1 MTKRTSQPLMFWF
14 VVWDLSLT
22 ALAWLGSYFARFNL
36 DIAPFDPEHQP
47 GFGLY
52 VRSLPLVVLL
62 AVVAYRFAGMYQVHR
77 LRRFREELV
86 AVAGGV
92 GLMGLAVI
100 ATIFAQHQQYHSRLA
115 MVIFLAAAVA
125 GIVTARRTS
134 WVALRWLRSRGIN
147 QSHALI
153 VGTGRLARRTVR
165 TLRALSWSGIQP
177 VGYVEDEPHRGPVS
191 DLPVVGSLAEIPN
204 LVERHHIE
212 HVFIALPLNRYAD
225 ARRVFAALS
234 QTMVDVQLMADLP
247 TMAGMSFHTTQLHGM
262 TVVGLRENPHH
273 GLNVVVKRAMDM
285 ALAVIALVIF
295 APLMAAIALVVKLT
309 SPGTILYRQERC
321 GLNGCAFQM
330 LKFRTMKV
338 DAETGGPQ
346 MTAANDPRRTV
357 LGTFLR
363 MTNLDELPQLFN
375 VLWGDM
381 SLVGPRPERPVYV
394 SKFSKTIPNYM
405 ARHAVKAGM
414 TGWAQVNGWRGNSS
428 LRKRVQFDLYY
439 ITHWNPFFD
448 IRIMFLTVW
457 RMLFQRRSTHIKLG
471 VFSFQVRS
479 CATITSCFFDQAP
492 SLRYPEGVVSHSPG
506 LRAKRATLGKSAYGF
521 LPHTRG
527 C

>member
-1 MTKRTSQPLMFWF
+1 MTKRTSQPLTIWF
-14 VVWDLSLT
+14 VVWDLAMT
-22 ALAWLGSYFARFNL
+22 MLAWLGSYIARFHIPFL
-36 DIAPFDPEHQP
+36 PFDPERQP
-47 GFGLY
+47 DFGLY
-52 VRSLPLVVLL
+52 LRILPVILL
-62 AVVAYRFAGMYQVHR
+62 LSVVAYRFAGMYEVHR

-86 AVAGGV
+86 AVSGGV
-92 GLMGLAVI
+92 GLMALAVI
-100 ATIFAQHQQYHSRLA
+100 ATIFAQQQTYHSRLA
-115 MVIFLAAAVA
+115 MAMFIGGALFAILS
-125 GIVTARRTS
+125 ARRVS
-134 WVALRWLRSRGIN
+134 WIALRKLRAHGVN

-165 TLRALSWSGIQP
+165 TLRQVNWSGIQT
-177 VGYVEDEPHRGPVS
+177 VGYVEDENHRGPAAE
-191 DLPVVGSLAEIPN
+191 LPVVGNIGDLPL
-204 LVERHHIE
+204 LVVQHHIE

-234 QTMVDVQLMADLP
+234 QTVVDVQLIADLP
-247 TMAGMSFHTTQLHGM
+247 AMAGMTFHTTQLHGM

-273 GLNVVVKRAMDM
+273 GLNVVVKRFMDIILAIYALIILSPVM
-285 ALAVIALVIF
+285 AIIAILI
-295 APLMAAIALVVKLT
+295 KCT
-309 SPGTILYRQERC
+309 SRGPILFRQERC

-338 DAETGGPQ
+338 DAEAAGPQ
-346 MTAANDPRRTV
+346 MTAANDPRRTAF
-357 LGTFLR
+357 GTFLR

-381 SLVGPRPERPVYV
+381 SLVGPRPERPVFV

-448 IRIMFLTVW
+448 IRIMFLTIW
-457 RMLFQRRSTHIKLG
+457 RMLFQRQKH
-471 VFSFQVRS
+471 
-479 CATITSCFFDQAP
+479 
-492 SLRYPEGVVSHSPG
+492 
-506 LRAKRATLGKSAYGF
+506 AY
-521 LPHTRG
+521 
-527 C
+527 